1 MYRNSFKDMLK
12 YLRER
17 EGLSQS
23 ELAKAIGLGA
33 STISMYELGAR
44 EPNFEI
50 EERLADFFNVDLG
63 TLRGMPAVDYVVE
76 DKDLNVLIEIYKD
89 LGPSDSKALLQ
100 YANYLNDMQKS
111 KKGDKNGKS

>member
-23 ELAKAIGLGA
+23 ELAKAVGLGS

-63 TLRGMPAVDYVVE
+63 TLRGIPAVDFVI
-76 DKDLNVLIEIYKD
+76 DDGDIQALIEIYKG
-89 LGPSDSKALLQ
+89 LSPENAKALLQ
-100 YANYLNDMQKS
+100 YANYLKEVS
-111 KKGDKNGKS
+111 NGES

>member
-23 ELAKAIGLGA
+23 ELAKAVGLGS

-63 TLRGMPAVDYVVE
+63 TLRGIPAADFLMDDE
-76 DKDLNVLIEIYKD
+76 DLFSLVKIYKS
-89 LGPSDSKALLQ
+89 LGPENEKALLQ
-100 YANYLNDMQKS
+100 YANYLKDMEN
-111 KKGDKNGKS
+111 KKD

>member
-17 EGLSQS
+17 ESLSQS
-23 ELAKAIGLGA
+23 ELAKAVGLGS
-33 STISMYELGAR
+33 STISMYEVGAR

-63 TLRGMPAVDYVVE
+63 TLRGIPAPDYSIN
-76 DKDLNVLIEIYKD
+76 DRNLSALIDIYKA
-89 LGPSDSKALLQ
+89 LGTDQTKALLN
-100 YANYLNDMQKS
+100 YANYLKDS
-111 KKGDKNGKS
+111 EVKNGKS